1 MLKYLTAPIR
11 KQSIIEWQ
19 NYIYG
24 KHGFFMVTNGHILI
38 MYPHPDAPDTPG
50 QYFDRKL
57 KPANIVSPFPNC
69 FELKERFDFN
79 LGRRVAGFE
88 SSGGVS
94 VAHGISFREK
104 YVGMVLGRLESFQ
117 MFLTKG
123 KHPALCVYF
132 NDGVSAYVMP
142 MVGD

>member
-1 MLKYLTAPIR
+1 MLKYLTTPLR
-11 KQSIIEWQ
+11 ERGVIEWK

-38 MYPHPDAPDTPG
+38 MCPHPDAPDTPG

-57 KPANIVSPFPNC
+57 KPVGIVSPFPNC

-79 LGRRVAGFE
+79 LGRRVPGFI
-88 SSGGVS
+88 SSDGIS
-94 VAHGISFREK
+94 VAHGISFQEK
-104 YVGMVLGRLESFQ
+104 YVEMALGRLGPFQ
-117 MFLTKG
+117 MFLTVD

-132 NDGVSAYVMP
+132 DGGVSAYVMP
-142 MVGD
+142 MRED